1 MLNPTEKNEVFL
13 KKGLKTYI
21 KSFSL
26 KKENL
31 QKKEKTIHMLS
42 LKNSQQKTE
51 KLGSR
56 FELKLGWWQ

>member
-1 MLNPTEKNEVFL
+1 
-13 KKGLKTYI
+13 
-21 KSFSL
+21 
-26 KKENL
+26 
-31 QKKEKTIHMLS
+31 MLS